1 MSNSDHDPETG
12 ISLVDGPVESPDI
25 PPTSP
30 EDVKRRQVK
39 GWLSGTLSQKN
50 LMALTGLFLCF
61 FLIIHLAG
69 NLQLLLPTQVAQW
82 QFNFYSKLLSENIF
96 IHIISYILFGGIIA
110 HAIYALVITINNR
123 RANGKRYEYD
133 RRGASSKWYSR
144 KMGLLGTVI
153 LFFLIIHLRDFWYE
167 VQFGHLPV
175 DKDGQEDLYTLVVT
189 VYRNGWYVLI
199 YVLCMI
205 ALGYHLLHG
214 FFSAARTMGFYHP
227 RYVNWIRV
235 IGWIYSIGISAGFA
249 LVPVYV
255 HFALIES
262 RQRARRMVRQMDAE
276 GFGHCSN
283 TAACQVECPQQISVL
298 HIARMNWE
306 YNRALF

>member
-12 ISLVDGPVESPDI
+12 ISLVDGPVENPDV
-25 PPTSP
+25 PSTQPKKAKLP
-30 EDVKRRQVK
+30 QVKR
-39 GWLSGTLSQKN
+39 WLSGTLSQKN

-69 NLQLLLPTQVAQW
+69 NLQLLLPTEVAQW

-96 IHIISYILFGGIIA
+96 IHIISYILFASIIA
-110 HAIYALVITINNR
+110 HALYALVITINSR
-123 RANGKRYEYD
+123 RANGNRYEYD
-133 RRGASSKWYSR
+133 RRGGSSRWYSR
-144 KMGLLGTVI
+144 RMGLLGTVI

-175 DKDGQEDLYTLVVT
+175 DKDGQEDLYTLVIT

-214 FFSAARTMGFYHP
+214 FFSAARTIGVYHP
-227 RYVNWIRV
+227 RYVNCIRV
-235 IGWIYSIGISAGFA
+235 IGWVYSVGISAGFA
-249 LVPVYV
+249 LVPIYV
-255 HFALIES
+255 HFAL
-262 RQRARRMVRQMDAE
+262 
-276 GFGHCSN
+276 N
-283 TAACQVECPQQISVL
+283 
-298 HIARMNWE
+298 
-306 YNRALF
+306 

>member
-1 MSNSDHDPETG
+1 MSNSNHDPETG
-12 ISLVDGPVESPDI
+12 ISLVDGPVENPDA
-25 PPTSP
+25 PSTSP
-30 EDVKRRQVK
+30 GEVKLKRVKR
-39 GWLSGTLSQKN
+39 WLSGTLSQKN

-69 NLQLLLPTQVAQW
+69 NLQLLLPTKVAQW

-96 IHIISYILFGGIIA
+96 IHIISYILFATIIA

-123 RANGKRYEYD
+123 HANGKRYEYD

-167 VQFGHLPV
+167 VQFGHLPL

-199 YVLCMI
+199 YVLCMV

-214 FFSAARTMGFYHP
+214 FFSAARTLGVCHP
-227 RYVNWIRV
+227 RYVSWIR
-235 IGWIYSIGISAGFA
+235 IAGWIYSVGISAGFA

-255 HFALIES
+255 HFARL
-262 RQRARRMVRQMDAE
+262 
-276 GFGHCSN
+276 
-283 TAACQVECPQQISVL
+283 
-298 HIARMNWE
+298 
-306 YNRALF
+306 

>member
-1 MSNSDHDPETG
+1 MSNGDHEPEQG
-12 ISLVDGPVESPDI
+12 ISLADGPVENPDI
-25 PPTSP
+25 PSTSP
-30 EDVKRRQVK
+30 EEAKFRRVKR
-39 GWLSGTLSQKN
+39 WLSGTLSQKN

-69 NLQLLLPTQVAQW
+69 NLQLLLPTKVAQW

-96 IHIISYILFGGIIA
+96 IHIISYILFASIMA
-110 HAIYALVITINNR
+110 HAIYALVITNNNR
-123 RANGKRYEYD
+123 RANGKGYEYD
-133 RRGASSKWYSR
+133 RRGVSSKWYSR
-144 KMGLLGTVI
+144 RMGLLGTVI

-199 YVLCMI
+199 YVLCMV

-214 FFSAARTMGFYHP
+214 FFSAARTLGVCHP
-227 RYVNWIRV
+227 RYVSWIR
-235 IGWIYSIGISAGFA
+235 IAGWIYSVGISAGFA

-255 HFALIES
+255 HFA
-262 RQRARRMVRQMDAE
+262 R
-276 GFGHCSN
+276 
-283 TAACQVECPQQISVL
+283 P
-298 HIARMNWE
+298 
-306 YNRALF
+306 

>member
-1 MSNSDHDPETG
+1 MSNIDRDSETG
-12 ISLVDGPVESPDI
+12 ISLVDGPVEN
-25 PPTSP
+25 P
-30 EDVKRRQVK
+30 EVPSTLPEEVKLRRVNR
-39 GWLSGTLSQKN
+39 WLSATLSHKN

-69 NLQLLLPTQVAQW
+69 NLQLLLPTGVAQW

-96 IHIISYILFGGIIA
+96 IHIVSYILFASIIA
-110 HAIYALVITINNR
+110 HAVYALVITINNR

-144 KMGLLGTVI
+144 RMGLLGTVI

-214 FFSAARTMGFYHP
+214 FFSAARTIGVYHP

-235 IGWIYSIGISAGFA
+235 IGWVYSIGISAGFA
-249 LVPVYV
+249 LVPIYV
-255 HFALIES
+255 HFALI
-262 RQRARRMVRQMDAE
+262 
-276 GFGHCSN
+276 
-283 TAACQVECPQQISVL
+283 
-298 HIARMNWE
+298 
-306 YNRALF
+306 

>member
-12 ISLVDGPVESPDI
+12 ISLVDGPVESPDT

-30 EDVKRRQVK
+30 RDVKLRQVK
-39 GWLSGTLSQKN
+39 RWLSGTLSQKN

-69 NLQLLLPTQVAQW
+69 NLQLLLPTEVAQW
-82 QFNFYSKLLSENIF
+82 QINFYSKLLSENIF
-96 IHIISYILFGGIIA
+96 IHIISYILFASIIA

-199 YVLCMI
+199 YVLCMV

-214 FFSAARTMGFYHP
+214 FFSAARTMGVYHP
-227 RYVNWIRV
+227 RYVIWIRV

-255 HFALIES
+255 HFAL
-262 RQRARRMVRQMDAE
+262 
-276 GFGHCSN
+276 
-283 TAACQVECPQQISVL
+283 T
-298 HIARMNWE
+298 
-306 YNRALF
+306 